1 MKVSTLSTIAAFL
14 LPMATIA
21 APSEGARGLTK
32 REYAFPGSVTTKV
45 FVQAGALIA
54 LIVQLSKSILNAAHD

>member
-1 MKVSTLSTIAAFL
+1 MKVSILSTIAAFL

-32 REYAFPGSVTTKV
+32 REYAFHGSVTAKM
-45 FVQAGALIA
+45 FVQAGVLMAL
-54 LIVQLSKSILNAAHD
+54 LIQLSKSILDAAHD